1 MAPATPADREIY
13 TPSRLNLE
21 ARTLIEGHFPLL
33 WIEGELSNLARPASG
48 HLYFSLKD
56 ARAQVRCAMF
66 RNRNRALRFHP
77 ADGMQVLMRAR
88 AGLYEGRGEFQLVVE
103 SMQEAGHGALQRAY
117 DELHARLAAEGLFD
131 AGRKRPLPPLPR
143 RIGVITSRSGAALRD
158 VLHVLA
164 RRFPAAGV
172 VLYPATVQGD
182 EAPVALRAALAAA
195 VRRAEC
201 EVLIL
206 ARGGGSLE
214 DLWAFNDE
222 ALARAIRACPIPVV
236 TGIGHETDFTI
247 ADFAADLRAPTPSA
261 AAEAA
266 SPDGAAWRARVVELA
281 DRLTAAVD
289 DDVARRVE
297 RLAWLAGRLRVQ
309 HPAQRLR
316 ERMQR
321 LDELDRR
328 LRLGWRGLERGA
340 VHRLATAH
348 AALARH
354 APTAR
359 LTALRGTLDALD
371 HRLRLATRQG
381 LARRRQAFAASAH
394 ALDVVS
400 PLATLG
406 RGYAIVSDAER
417 HILRRATD
425 TRAGAEVEARLA
437 EGRLRCRVEATLP
450 DEDPGR

>member
-1 MAPATPADREIY
+1 MQPRTPAERDIY

-21 ARTLIEGHFPLL
+21 ARTLLEGHFPLL

-66 RNRNRALRFHP
+66 RNRNRVLRFRP
-77 ADGMQVLMRAR
+77 ADGLQVLLRAR
-88 AGLYEGRGEFQLVVE
+88 VGLYEGRGEFQLIVE
-103 SMQEAGHGALQRAY
+103 SMEEAGHGALQRAFE
-117 DELHARLAAEGLFD
+117 ELRDRLAAEGLFD
-131 AGRKRPLPPLPR
+131 PERKRPLPALPR
-143 RIGVITSRSGAALRD
+143 QIGVITSPSGAALRD

-164 RRFPAAGV
+164 RRFPAIPV
-172 VLYPATVQGD
+172 VLYPATVQGE
-182 EAPVALRAALAAA
+182 EAPAALRAALAAA

-201 EVLIL
+201 DLLLL

-222 ALARAIRACPIPVV
+222 ALARAIRACPVPVV

-247 ADFAADLRAPTPSA
+247 ADFVADLRAPTPSA

-266 SPDGAAWRARVVELA
+266 SPDGAAWSQSFARLAARLAEGQRAAL
-281 DRLTAAVD
+281 
-289 DDVARRVE
+289 ARRRE
-297 RLAWLAGRLRVQ
+297 RLDWLRRRLQVQ

-321 LDELDRR
+321 LD
-328 LRLGWRGLERGA
+328 GLEQRLQRGWAGVARGA
-340 VHRLATAH
+340 GHRLTVARG
-348 AALARH
+348 ALARH
-354 APTAR
+354 TPTAR
-359 LTALRGTLDALD
+359 LAALRGLLGGLD
-371 HRLRLATRQG
+371 HRLRLAVRQE
-381 LARRRQAFAASAH
+381 LARRRQALAASGR

-406 RGYAIVSDAER
+406 RGYAIVSDDR
-417 HILRRATD
+417 GQILRRAGD
-425 TRAGAEVEARLA
+425 TRTGAVVEARLA
-437 EGRLRCRVEATLP
+437 DGRLACRVTSILP
-450 DEDPGR
+450 PEES